1 MTQTNTPIKFVSVI
15 IPVFNDNERLK
26 ICLEALEQQTYPKN
40 LYEVIV
46 VDNGSEEDV
55 KSVVSCFGQA
65 STVYEERPGSYAARN
80 KGISVAKGDILA
92 FTDADCIPVPHW
104 IEKGVEKLQST
115 PGCGMVAGEVE
126 LFFKNPSQPTAVEL
140 YESIEMGFPQDKF
153 IEDGHFGVTANIF
166 TFKKVIEDVGSFN
179 DILKSGGDKEW
190 GQRVFLAGY
199 KQLYADEA
207 CVYHP
212 TRHSFSQL
220 YKRVTRIDGGKHDLM
235 KSKGFGSE
243 LTKELINDV
252 VLAFTPPFRSLF
264 RIWSKE
270 ELATPKQK
278 IQFIMVMLFV
288 RYVCAWERIRLKL
301 GGQSRRW

>member
-1 MTQTNTPIKFVSVI
+1 MTQTNTPIEFVSVI

-115 PGCGMVAGEVE
+115 PGCGMVAGKVE

-166 TFKKVIEDVGSFN
+166 TFKKVIEDVGYFN
-179 DILKSGGDKEW
+179 DTLKSGGDKEW

-199 KQLYADEA
+199 QQAYADSA

-212 TRHSFSQL
+212 ARDSFSHL
-220 YKRVTRIDGGKHDLM
+220 YKRATRIDGGKHDM
-235 KSKGFGSE
+235 KSKGFSKDF
-243 LTKELINDV
+243 TKELIKD
-252 VLAFTPPFRSLF
+252 LLLSFIPPFKTF
-264 RIWSKE
+264 VRIWYNE
-270 ELATPKQK
+270 QLATRNQK
-278 IQFIMVMLFV
+278 IGVIRIMLFMSYL
-288 RYVCAWERIRLKL
+288 RAWERIRLKL